1 MIVKFKS
8 NDVELRFGYVEHYC
22 FNEENGT
29 LCICCKNDSCGIADR
44 HIFGNVTDLEILEEG
59 DE

>member
-8 NDVELRFGYVEHYC
+8 NNVELRYGYVECYC
-22 FNEENGT
+22 FNEENNI
-29 LCICCKNDSCGIADR
+29 LCIRCTNDSCER
-44 HIFGNVTDLEILEEG
+44 HMFVNVTDLEILEEG

>member
-8 NDVELRFGYVEHYC
+8 NDVELRFGYVECYC
-22 FNEENGT
+22 FDEENSI
-29 LCICCKNDSCGIADR
+29 LCIRCTNDSCGSKFVNVAD
-44 HIFGNVTDLEILEEG
+44 FEILEEG

>member
-8 NDVELRFGYVEHYC
+8 NDVELRFGYVECYC
-22 FNEENGT
+22 FNEENNT
-29 LCICCKNDSCGIADR
+29 LCIRCTCDTDKYMVV
-44 HIFGNVTDLEILEEG
+44 NVTDLEILEEG

>member
-22 FNEENGT
+22 FNEENST
-29 LCICCKNDSCGIADR
+29 LCICCKNDSCGNKYM
-44 HIFGNVTDLEILEEG
+44 FGDVTDLEILEEG